1 MAYHDEMMEEYNK
14 KKAEKMTG
22 HLCDICD
29 TPLYS
34 DPGAHELGIYLH
46 ARRYACEEG
55 RWDYATS
62 LPDWALPPT
71 VMHGPTE
78 VNEETDPLHVVNGL
92 KMLQI
97 SNDASGKKKVVEQP
111 DV

>member
-22 HLCDICD
+22 HLCEICD

-55 RWDYATS
+55 KWEYETP
-62 LPDWALPPT
+62 LPDWALPPPG
-71 VMHGPTE
+71 MAGPTE
-78 VNEETDPLHVVNGL
+78 VTRETDPLHVV
-92 KMLQI
+92 KCIEMLEG
-97 SNDASGKKKVVEQP
+97 SNDVGREGRCLSSLT
-111 DV
+111 